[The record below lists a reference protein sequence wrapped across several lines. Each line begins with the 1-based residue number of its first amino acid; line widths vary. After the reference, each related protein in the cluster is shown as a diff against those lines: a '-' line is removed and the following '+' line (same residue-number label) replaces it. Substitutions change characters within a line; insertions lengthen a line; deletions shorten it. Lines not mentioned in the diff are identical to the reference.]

1 MSEQHLKVLGK
12 ENDRNTEK
20 KWTMSGF
27 YAKVK
32 KNCKGDFKKVP
43 FLFNEVVF
51 TEIESIIL
59 IVLQISVWN
68 RMEG

>member
-1 MSEQHLKVLGK
+1 M
-12 ENDRNTEK
+12 R
-20 KWTMSGF
+20 GF